1 MTLKRLC
8 ALYKIYE
15 QNPDA
20 CASFRSQYMHDK
32 RGLKVEELSLDD
44 IDGLRPFL
52 LCDTLSIYEYLGGSS
67 DLLSHFKD
75 VSCPKEENDI
85 YKELLRNPFNTNAS
99 ELFDKMLQTSI
110 EPFRSRGILCREF
123 NSAV

>member
-20 CASFRSQYMHDK
+20 CASIRSQYMHDK
-32 RGLKVEELSLDD
+32 RGLEPEELSLDD
-44 IDGLRPFL
+44 LDELRPFL

-67 DLLSHFKD
+67 DLLRHFMN

-85 YKELLRNPFNTNAS
+85 YNALLRNPFNPNAS
-99 ELFDKMLQTSI
+99 ELFDKLLQTSI
-110 EPFRSRGILCREF
+110 EPFKSRSCQ
-123 NSAV
+123 V

>member
-20 CASFRSQYMHDK
+20 CASIRSQYMHDK
-32 RGLKVEELSLDD
+32 RGLEPEELSLDD
-44 IDGLRPFL
+44 LDELRPFL

-67 DLLSHFKD
+67 DLLRHFMN

-85 YKELLRNPFNTNAS
+85 YNALLRNPFNPNAS
-99 ELFDKMLQTSI
+99 ELFDKLLKTSI
-110 EPFRSRGILCREF
+110 EPFKSRGILCGEF

>member
-8 ALYKIYE
+8 ALYRMYE

-32 RGLKVEELSLDD
+32 RGLKPEELSLDD
-44 IDGLRPFL
+44 LDGLRPFL
-52 LCDTLSIYEYLGGSS
+52 LCDTLAIYEYLGGSS
-67 DLLSHFKD
+67 DLLSRFKD
-75 VSCPKEENDI
+75 VYCPREGNDI
-85 YKELLRNPFNTNAS
+85 YRELLRNPFNTDVN
-99 ELFDKMLQTSI
+99 ELFDKLLQTSI
-110 EPFRSRGILCREF
+110 EPFRSRGILCSKF

>member
-15 QNPDA
+15 QDPDA

-32 RGLKVEELSLDD
+32 RVLEPEELSLDD
-44 IDGLRPFL
+44 LDELRPFL

-67 DLLSHFKD
+67 DLLRHFMN

-85 YKELLRNPFNTNAS
+85 YNALLRNPFNPNAS
-99 ELFDKMLQTSI
+99 ELFDKLLQTSI
-110 EPFRSRGILCREF
+110 EPFKSRGILCGEF

>member
-20 CASFRSQYMHDK
+20 CASIRSQYMHDK
-32 RGLKVEELSLDD
+32 RGLEPEELSLDD
-44 IDGLRPFL
+44 LDELRPFL

-67 DLLSHFKD
+67 DLLRHFMN

-85 YKELLRNPFNTNAS
+85 YNALLRNPFNPNAS
-99 ELFDKMLQTSI
+99 ELFDKLLQTSI
-110 EPFRSRGILCREF
+110 EPFKSRGILCGEF

>member
-20 CASFRSQYMHDK
+20 CASIRSQYMHDK
-32 RGLKVEELSLDD
+32 RGLEPEELSLDD
-44 IDGLRPFL
+44 LDELRPFL

-67 DLLSHFKD
+67 DLLRHFMN

-85 YKELLRNPFNTNAS
+85 YNALLRNPFNPNTS
-99 ELFDKMLQTSI
+99 ELFDKLLQTSI
-110 EPFRSRGILCREF
+110 EPFKSRGILCGEF

>member
-8 ALYKIYE
+8 TLYKIYE

-20 CASFRSQYMHDK
+20 CASIRSQYMHDK
-32 RGLKVEELSLDD
+32 RGLEPEELSLDD
-44 IDGLRPFL
+44 LDELRPFL

-67 DLLSHFKD
+67 DLLRHFMN

-85 YKELLRNPFNTNAS
+85 YNALLRNPFNPNAS
-99 ELFDKMLQTSI
+99 ELFDKLLQTSI
-110 EPFRSRGILCREF
+110 EPFKSRGILCGEF

>member
-20 CASFRSQYMHDK
+20 CASIRSQYMHDK
-32 RGLKVEELSLDD
+32 RGLEPEELSLDD
-44 IDGLRPFL
+44 LDELRPFL

-67 DLLSHFKD
+67 DLLRHFMN

-85 YKELLRNPFNTNAS
+85 YNALLRNPFNPNAS
-99 ELFDKMLQTSI
+99 ELFDKLLQTSI
-110 EPFRSRGILCREF
+110 EPFKSRGILCGKF

>member
-32 RGLKVEELSLDD
+32 RGLEPEELSLDD
-44 IDGLRPFL
+44 LDELRPFL

-67 DLLSHFKD
+67 DLLHHFMN

-85 YKELLRNPFNTNAS
+85 YNALLRNPFNPNAS
-99 ELFDKMLQTSI
+99 ELFDKLLQTSI
-110 EPFRSRGILCREF
+110 EPFKSRGILCGEF

>member
-20 CASFRSQYMHDK
+20 CASIRSQYMHDK
-32 RGLKVEELSLDD
+32 RGLEPEELSLDD
-44 IDGLRPFL
+44 LDELRPFL

-67 DLLSHFKD
+67 DLLRHFMN

-85 YKELLRNPFNTNAS
+85 YNALLRNPFNPNAS
-99 ELFDKMLQTSI
+99 ELFNKLLQTSI
-110 EPFRSRGILCREF
+110 EPFKSRGILCGEF

>member
-32 RGLKVEELSLDD
+32 RGLEPEELSLDD
-44 IDGLRPFL
+44 LDELRPFL
-52 LCDTLSIYEYLGGSS
+52 LCDTLSIYENLGGSS
-67 DLLSHFKD
+67 DLFSHFMN

-85 YKELLRNPFNTNAS
+85 YNALLRNPFNPNAS
-99 ELFDKMLQTSI
+99 ELFDKLLQTSI
-110 EPFRSRGILCREF
+110 EPFKSRGILCGEF

>member
-15 QNPDA
+15 QNPDD
-20 CASFRSQYMHDK
+20 CATIRSQYMHEKKD
-32 RGLKVEELSLDD
+32 LEPEELGLNDLDR
-44 IDGLRPFL
+44 LRPFL
-52 LCDTLSIYEYLGGSS
+52 LCDILSIYEYLGGSS
-67 DLLSHFKD
+67 DLLSHFVN

-85 YKELLRNPFNTNAS
+85 YKELLRNPFNPNAP
-99 ELFDKMLQTSI
+99 ELFDKLLQTSI
-110 EPFRSRGILCREF
+110 EPFKSRGILCGEF

>member
-8 ALYKIYE
+8 ILYKIYE

-32 RGLKVEELSLDD
+32 RGLEPEELNLDD
-44 IDGLRPFL
+44 LDGLRSFL

-67 DLLSHFKD
+67 DLLSHFVN

-85 YKELLRNPFNTNAS
+85 YKELLRNPFNPNAS
-99 ELFDKMLQTSI
+99 ELFDNFLQTSI
-110 EPFRSRGILCREF
+110 EPFKSRGILCGEF